1 MEAAEVIVAEEIV
14 EAVVE
19 PCPDCPVNNGNVS
32 FAMGN
37 DITTAYYFRGLM
49 QENKGFITQPWMEV
63 GFTLWEAADQDAFI
77 SDIALVLGNW
87 NSVQSEQTGSTP
99 GTGAGNWYEAD
110 LYAGLSLGL
119 SHGFSVGATYVA
131 YTSPSGAFGT
141 LQEIDVNVAYDDSSL
156 YSGKLAEL
164 GFSVQPYVLF
174 AFELDKGLGCN
185 GTCDGI
191 YMELGLEPSIELAS
205 DSDYPVTLGV
215 PVTIGLSLD
224 DYYYYNGD
232 NDVFGYA
239 TIGVSAGVPLS
250 FIPAKFG
257 STSAGVNVS
266 YLGLGDDAQY
276 NYNGGESKE
285 WIGTLSLNWEY

>member
-1 MEAAEVIVAEEIV
+1 MSRIRSIALGSSFALLAMGMAATQVQADQMEAAEVIVAEEIV

-131 YTSPSGAFGT
+131 YAEYLYDAPVPSAF
-141 LQEIDVNVAYDDSSL
+141 
-156 YSGKLAEL
+156 
-164 GFSVQPYVLF
+164 
-174 AFELDKGLGCN
+174 
-185 GTCDGI
+185 
-191 YMELGLEPSIELAS
+191 
-205 DSDYPVTLGV
+205 
-215 PVTIGLSLD
+215 
-224 DYYYYNGD
+224 
-232 NDVFGYA
+232 
-239 TIGVSAGVPLS
+239 AG
-250 FIPAKFG
+250 
-257 STSAGVNVS
+257 
-266 YLGLGDDAQY
+266 
-276 NYNGGESKE
+276 
-285 WIGTLSLNWEY
+285 NWELEANRGAGAGTGAGARGGAGAGATVGAEAEARAGA